1 MIKLENLT
9 PEVYYKQSRDFQFIG
24 RLYDLVLNSVKTNS
38 DLLYSLPISDN
49 SSDELLDL
57 MAMTLGFKAKHNYN
71 TNQLRAICA
80 SLPKIMKNK
89 GNVQAVILAC
99 QALLNSE
106 GITHP
111 LDYEVSKDSLNLDLF
126 IPQDLTDINLLT
138 DLLDYILPAGM
149 LCNITR
155 EFRLHSEAQ
164 TLIGIR
170 SEVEWNKEKTFSE
183 DVSQVFRIPEGGI
196 TANWLQRI
204 KSKAPLYDAVNKK
217 TTDGTIIDSTVWKK
231 KKTNGGSSND

>member
-38 DLLYSLPISDN
+38 DLLQGLPISNN
-49 SSDELLDL
+49 SNNEFLDL

-71 TNQLRAICA
+71 INQLRAICA

-89 GNVQAVILAC
+89 GNVRAVILAC

-106 GITHP
+106 GITHA
-111 LDYEVSKDSLNLDLF
+111 LDYEISKDNLNLNLF
-126 IPQDLTDINLLT
+126 IPQDLTDINLLV

-155 EFRLHSEAQ
+155 EFRVYSQAQ
-164 TLIGIR
+164 TLIGVR
-170 SEVEWNKEKTFSE
+170 SEVEYYSVLSE
-183 DVSQVFRIPEGGI
+183 NTSSVFKKLDDE
-196 TANWLQRI
+196 AWLQRI
-204 KSKAPLYDAVNKK
+204 TSEEPLE
-217 TTDGTIIDSTVWKK
+217 TTDGTIINSTVWRKAE
-231 KKTNGGSSND
+231 GEE

>member
-49 SSDELLDL
+49 SNDEFLDL

-111 LDYEVSKDSLNLDLF
+111 LDYEVSRDNLNLDLF

-164 TLIGIR
+164 TLIGIK
-170 SEVEWNKEKTFSE
+170 SEVNYYKALSE
-183 DVSQVFRIPEGGI
+183 NVSHVFKIEDLP
-196 TANWLQRI
+196 NWLERI
-204 KSKAPLYDAVNKK
+204 KSIDPLEN
-217 TTDGTIIDSTVWKK
+217 TDGTIINSTVWKK
-231 KKTNGGSSND
+231 KGEDHD